1 MPLKVTQ
8 KILSAEIEIPEK
20 VLPQTDKKTGAK
32 SVYFPFQ
39 FPSGENGAI
48 VVIKLVKMG
57 WVPKDDIK
65 KIKIDFV

>member
-1 MPLKVTQ
+1 MLKIKN
-8 KILSAEIEIPEK
+8 KILSAQIDIPPNL
-20 VLPQTDKKTGAK
+20 LPQADKKTGAK

-57 WVPKDDIK
+57 WIPSDDLENINIK
-65 KIKIDFV
+65 FK

>member
-1 MPLKVTQ
+1 MLKIKN
-8 KILSAEIEIPEK
+8 KILSAQIDIPPNL
-20 VLPQTDKKTGAK
+20 LPQTDKKSGAK

-57 WVPKDDIK
+57 WQPSDDITD
-65 KIKIDFV
+65 IKINFK